1 MKHIQRLSNM
11 SLTPVPAAG
20 EDSELE
26 LWQRVAVQ
34 ELWQRVAVQEL
45 WQRVTVLELWHFVY
59 MNCGRLGHKKK
70 VTTAQELTKVTFKLY
85 LKK

>member
-20 EDSELE
+20 EDSEL
-26 LWQRVAVQ
+26 